1 MQRRSS
7 VASYNKA
14 EQPTGAN
21 TQAKP
26 QQEVAQKK
34 SNAHTQYRQ
43 NGITIISGAQGV
55 GKSHNIKKIIKDY
68 VRDNEHTG
76 KKGGKVL
83 IYDVND
89 EYTDYMPIA
98 WKDIKLQKPQT
109 VRRVL
114 PFRKVGNKVEPFGTD
129 ELKDG
134 FLVLLEEYKDGLL
147 ILEDFN
153 TYALNTRSQKVLSTI
168 TRARHKQIDILI
180 VLQEIG
186 KITKDLW
193 SNISFYIYHKQT
205 SEIDKERDKINNFIM
220 VKIGDNIV
228 NEQFNMAQL
237 YFDEK
242 KITYDDY
249 VRYKAFFVSINFKT
263 NKITG
268 CSQEAFQRGLYR
280 FLKVTDK
287 ERMVKEYCLEH
298 DLKFTNSEHK
308 KQAYSALMKRYALFY
323 GGK

>member
-1 MQRRSS
+1 MQ
-7 VASYNKA
+7 NK
-14 EQPTGAN
+14 TVTN
-21 TQAKP
+21 TAPNIPKTAP
-26 QQEVAQKK
+26 API
-34 SNAHTQYRQ
+34 SNQQYRQ
-43 NGITIISGAQGV
+43 NGITIISGQQGV
-55 GKSHNIKKIIKDY
+55 GKSYNIKKIIKDY
-68 VRDNEHTG
+68 VKDNPATG

-89 EYTDYMPIA
+89 EYTDHVPIA
-98 WKDIKLQKPQT
+98 WKDIKSQRTQT

-114 PFRKVGNKVEPFGTD
+114 PYRMVNGKVEPFGTD
-129 ELKDG
+129 ELKEG
-134 FLVLLEEYKDGLL
+134 FLVLLSEYHGGLL

-153 TYALNTRSQKVLSTI
+153 TYALNTRAQKVLSTL

-186 KITKDLW
+186 KVTKDLW

-205 SEIDKERDKINNFIM
+205 SDIDKEKDKITNFPM
-220 VKIGDNIV
+220 VKVADNIV

-237 YFDEK
+237 AYDSG

-249 VRYKAFFVSINFKT
+249 VKYKSFFVAINFKT

-268 CSQEAFQRGLYR
+268 CSKEAFIRASYR

-287 ERMVKEYCLEH
+287 DKLVKEYCLEN
-298 DLKFTNSEHK
+298 DLRYTNAEQK
-308 KQAYSALMKRYALFY
+308 NMAYDALVKRLLIFY

>member
-1 MQRRSS
+1 MERKGLPSRKIQTPM
-7 VASYNKA
+7 KE
-14 EQPTGAN
+14 EQP
-21 TQAKP
+21 KP
-26 QQEVAQKK
+26 MPK
-34 SNAHTQYRQ
+34 SGSVQYRQ

-68 VRDNEHTG
+68 VRDNPHTG

-89 EYTDYMPIA
+89 EYIDYTPIA
-98 WKDIKLQKPQT
+98 WKDIKLQNPQT
-109 VRRVL
+109 IRRVL

-129 ELKDG
+129 ELKEG

-205 SEIDKERDKINNFIM
+205 SEIDKERDKITNYIM
-220 VKIGDNIV
+220 VKIADNIV

-237 YFDEK
+237 ALDDK

-249 VRYKAFFVSINFKT
+249 IRYKSFFVSINFKT

-268 CSQEAFQRGLYR
+268 CSVEAFKRGLIR

-287 ERMVKEYCLEH
+287 ERMIKEYCIENDLRYSNTEH
-298 DLKFTNSEHK
+298 RNK
-308 KQAYSALMKRYALFY
+308 AYDMLIKRYSMFY